1 MTGHGVTESGS
12 ACPRIPP
19 ARISEAAGA
28 YCLVALALR
37 VLEIQTRADMRDPRH
52 QLRARMLWPLRQCPT
67 CIPSWPQVDTT
78 AHITGVRFLT
88 EEEWLAHR
96 DAQQANSRLITD
108 DVSDAVVIDPQEE
121 H

>member
-1 MTGHGVTESGS
+1 
-12 ACPRIPP
+12 
-19 ARISEAAGA
+19 
-28 YCLVALALR
+28 
-37 VLEIQTRADMRDPRH
+37 
-52 QLRARMLWPLRQCPT
+52 MLWPVAAVPYVHSKLAPGRHHCPYHR
-67 CIPSWPQVDTT
+67 SQ
-78 AHITGVRFLT
+78 FLT